1 MKVEATFIT
10 LSRHDCSA
18 FDEANVTQIDLEIC
32 HLHDFSLT
40 RVKKTKVT
48 RGYEVK

>member
-32 HLHDFSLT
+32 HLHDFFLDSSEKDQGNK
-40 RVKKTKVT
+40 RI
-48 RGYEVK
+48 